1 MHARDLLPWR
11 DFVIETSW
19 SPGVAST
26 EMKNRIGP
34 RRFYGGGGAPFVGE
48 SLTGAEFRF
57 RRAIAYRNSF
67 LPHIRVAVEP
77 AGDRGARVHVRMQ
90 LHPAVLALTVIWLVG
105 MTIAVIAQVTLPW
118 HRQHG
123 APMGLAMPGIGIVVV
138 ALSFGLEARKAE
150 AMLRAIYAPAP
161 ALKTNEPYR

>member
-1 MHARDLLPWR
+1 MRARDLLPWR

-19 SPGVAST
+19 SPVVAAT

-34 RRFYGGGGAPFVGE
+34 RRLYGGGSAPFAGE
-48 SLTGAEFRF
+48 SLNDAAFRF

-67 LPHIRVAVEP
+67 LPHIHVAVEP
-77 AGDRGARVHVRMQ
+77 AGDRGALVHVRMQ

-105 MTIAVIAQVTLPW
+105 MTIGAIAQVTLAW
-118 HRQHG
+118 HRHAG
-123 APMGLAMPGIGIVVV
+123 PLGLAMPAIGIVVIV
-138 ALSFGLEARKAE
+138 VSFGLEARKAE
-150 AMLRAIYAPAP
+150 AMLREIYAPAP